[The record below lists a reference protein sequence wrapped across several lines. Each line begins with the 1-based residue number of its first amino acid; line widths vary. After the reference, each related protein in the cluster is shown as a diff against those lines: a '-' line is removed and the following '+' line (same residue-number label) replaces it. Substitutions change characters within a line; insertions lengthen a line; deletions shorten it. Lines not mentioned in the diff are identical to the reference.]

1 MNSENLWEVQTI
13 GVLNGSCVVHDTY
26 FLEFQN
32 SLWVDFWVSHNEQC
46 TNYHY
51 YLSMNFEYQ
60 RV

>member
-13 GVLNGSCVVHDTY
+13 DVLNGSCVVHDTY

-46 TNYHY
+46 TND
-51 YLSMNFEYQ
+51 SPTITI
-60 RV
+60 